1 VTTLLC
7 CGTTVSAGA
16 QSARS
21 FVLVSAKG
29 DSVGT
34 IVVRDSGIFA
44 KFTNAFGWMAPSMN
58 CMAVA
63 DQPAV
68 VTTPSEMEKLIRH
81 WLDSTKATRA
91 STEAPPGVVTAL
103 TADTQTIGGIRT
115 RRVRMTAPQ
124 GERDIWVAADEVPPR
139 LRESGKRFLD
149 LMPADYWRW
158 MHGTPGYTEIMMLY
172 GIPIRDQL
180 PDGTTLQATRTSVVP
195 GWVAD
200 VETRC
205 KNASKR

>member
-1 VTTLLC
+1 MTPRAAKTPPAGSVVARIVQEPAVAISLIGPSWTDPHKESVSMRDSSRRTLVAVVTTLLC

-21 FVLVSAKG
+21 FVLMSAKG

-68 VTTPSEMEKLIRH
+68 ITTPSEMEKLIRH

-115 RRVRMTAPQ
+115 RRVRLTAPQ
-124 GERDIWVAADEVPPR
+124 
-139 LRESGKRFLD
+139 
-149 LMPADYWRW
+149 
-158 MHGTPGYTEIMMLY
+158 
-172 GIPIRDQL
+172 
-180 PDGTTLQATRTSVVP
+180 
-195 GWVAD
+195 
-200 VETRC
+200 
-205 KNASKR
+205 